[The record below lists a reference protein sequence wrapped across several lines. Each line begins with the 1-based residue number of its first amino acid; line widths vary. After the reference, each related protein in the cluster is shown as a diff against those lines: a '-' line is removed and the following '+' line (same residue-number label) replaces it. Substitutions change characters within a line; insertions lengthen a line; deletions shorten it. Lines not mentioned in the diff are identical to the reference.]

1 MHILNTI
8 FYLFIG
14 INVLAVQ
21 FYSDVWLIL
30 TMLTCILGS
39 SLSLCG
45 FLNDF
50 YIKPKQKLREENKK
64 MEEEKNTLMDELEKE
79 AERRK
84 QKDRLQQN

>member
-1 MHILNTI
+1 MHILNSI
-8 FYLFIG
+8 FYLFIA

-21 FYSDVWLIL
+21 SFSDVWLIL

>member
-8 FYLFIG
+8 FYLFIA

-21 FYSDVWLIL
+21 FFSDVWLIL
-30 TMLTCILGS
+30 TMLTCILGA
-39 SLSLCG
+39 SLSLFG
-45 FLNDF
+45 FLNDS

-64 MEEEKNTLMDELEKE
+64 IEEEKNSLMEELEKE
-79 AERRK
+79 AIQRK

>member
-1 MHILNTI
+1 
-8 FYLFIG
+8 
-14 INVLAVQ
+14 
-21 FYSDVWLIL
+21 
-30 TMLTCILGS
+30 MLTCILGS

-84 QKDRLQQN
+84 QKDRLQQNW

>member
-8 FYLFIG
+8 FYLFIA

-64 MEEEKNTLMDELEKE
+64 MEEEKNTLMDDLEKE
-79 AERRK
+79 AVRRK